1 MSFFEKIKAGLKKT
15 KENTAA
21 NINAVFA
28 TFRTVDEEL
37 LSDLEDALIL
47 ADIGAYTASEAIDE
61 LRKQSKLQN
70 LQTKEAVI
78 DCLAKILADKMAPN
92 DGLRLDTKPS
102 VILMVGVNGVGKT
115 TSIGKIG
122 AKLTAQGKKVLF
134 AAADTFRAAAADQLS
149 IWAQR
154 AGADI
159 VRHSEGADPS
169 AVIFDALTAAKARG
183 VDVVICDTAGRLHNK
198 QNLMNEL
205 EKMRRVIDR
214 ELPGASVETLL
225 VLDATTG
232 QNAISQAEG
241 FNSVTGLT
249 GLVLTKLDGTAKGGI
264 AIHVSS
270 AMKVPVKFIGVGEQA
285 DDLLEFNALE
295 FTRAFFDGRKP
306 GEIRPVSIVTDFICY
321 PEGSVLISCGNTKVI
336 CNATVEDTVPP
347 FLQGKGRGW
356 VTAEYN
362 MLPRAT
368 ATRTPRD
375 ISKLKLNGRAAEIQR
390 LIGRALRSVVDLE
403 ALGER
408 CITVDCDV
416 IQADG
421 GTRCA
426 SITGAFCA
434 LVLALDKLKK
444 QGVLNC
450 MPLYSYVA
458 AVSVGIVND
467 EPACDLDYVEDSGG
481 QVDFNF
487 IMDDEGNIIELQ
499 GTGEERPF
507 SKKELDDM
515 YLLAQNGIR
524 QLVAAQK
531 QAVGHLF
538 R

>member
-92 DGLRLDTKPS
+92 DGLRLETKPS

-270 AMKVPVKFIGVGEQA
+270 AMNVPVKFIGVGEQA
-285 DDLLEFNALE
+285 DDLLEFDALE
-295 FTRAFFDGRKP
+295 FTRAFFDEK
-306 GEIRPVSIVTDFICY
+306 
-321 PEGSVLISCGNTKVI
+321 
-336 CNATVEDTVPP
+336 ED
-347 FLQGKGRGW
+347 
-356 VTAEYN
+356 A
-362 MLPRAT
+362 
-368 ATRTPRD
+368 
-375 ISKLKLNGRAAEIQR
+375 
-390 LIGRALRSVVDLE
+390 
-403 ALGER
+403 
-408 CITVDCDV
+408 
-416 IQADG
+416 
-421 GTRCA
+421 
-426 SITGAFCA
+426 
-434 LVLALDKLKK
+434 
-444 QGVLNC
+444 
-450 MPLYSYVA
+450 
-458 AVSVGIVND
+458 
-467 EPACDLDYVEDSGG
+467 
-481 QVDFNF
+481 
-487 IMDDEGNIIELQ
+487 
-499 GTGEERPF
+499 
-507 SKKELDDM
+507 
-515 YLLAQNGIR
+515 
-524 QLVAAQK
+524 
-531 QAVGHLF
+531 
-538 R
+538 

>member
-70 LQTKEAVI
+70 LQTKEEVI

-92 DGLRLDTKPS
+92 DGLRLETKPS

-134 AAADTFRAAAADQLS
+134 AAADTFRAAAADQIS

-295 FTRAFFDGRKP
+295 FTRAFFDEK
-306 GEIRPVSIVTDFICY
+306 
-321 PEGSVLISCGNTKVI
+321 
-336 CNATVEDTVPP
+336 ED
-347 FLQGKGRGW
+347 
-356 VTAEYN
+356 A
-362 MLPRAT
+362 
-368 ATRTPRD
+368 
-375 ISKLKLNGRAAEIQR
+375 
-390 LIGRALRSVVDLE
+390 
-403 ALGER
+403 
-408 CITVDCDV
+408 
-416 IQADG
+416 
-421 GTRCA
+421 
-426 SITGAFCA
+426 
-434 LVLALDKLKK
+434 
-444 QGVLNC
+444 
-450 MPLYSYVA
+450 
-458 AVSVGIVND
+458 
-467 EPACDLDYVEDSGG
+467 
-481 QVDFNF
+481 
-487 IMDDEGNIIELQ
+487 
-499 GTGEERPF
+499 
-507 SKKELDDM
+507 
-515 YLLAQNGIR
+515 
-524 QLVAAQK
+524 
-531 QAVGHLF
+531 
-538 R
+538 

>member
-70 LQTKEAVI
+70 LQTKEEVI

-270 AMKVPVKFIGVGEQA
+270 AMNVPVKFIGVGEQA

-295 FTRAFFDGRKP
+295 FTRAFFDEK
-306 GEIRPVSIVTDFICY
+306 
-321 PEGSVLISCGNTKVI
+321 
-336 CNATVEDTVPP
+336 ED
-347 FLQGKGRGW
+347 
-356 VTAEYN
+356 A
-362 MLPRAT
+362 
-368 ATRTPRD
+368 
-375 ISKLKLNGRAAEIQR
+375 
-390 LIGRALRSVVDLE
+390 
-403 ALGER
+403 
-408 CITVDCDV
+408 
-416 IQADG
+416 
-421 GTRCA
+421 
-426 SITGAFCA
+426 
-434 LVLALDKLKK
+434 
-444 QGVLNC
+444 
-450 MPLYSYVA
+450 
-458 AVSVGIVND
+458 
-467 EPACDLDYVEDSGG
+467 
-481 QVDFNF
+481 
-487 IMDDEGNIIELQ
+487 
-499 GTGEERPF
+499 
-507 SKKELDDM
+507 
-515 YLLAQNGIR
+515 
-524 QLVAAQK
+524 
-531 QAVGHLF
+531 
-538 R
+538 

>member
-1 MSFFEKIKAGLKKT
+1 MSFFDKIKQGLKKT
-15 KENTAA
+15 KESTA
-21 NINAVFA
+21 NSFNAVFA

-70 LQTKEAVI
+70 LQTKEEVI

-92 DGLRLDTKPS
+92 DGLRLETKPS

-285 DDLLEFNALE
+285 DDLLEFDALE
-295 FTRAFFDGRKP
+295 FTRAFFDEK
-306 GEIRPVSIVTDFICY
+306 
-321 PEGSVLISCGNTKVI
+321 
-336 CNATVEDTVPP
+336 ED
-347 FLQGKGRGW
+347 
-356 VTAEYN
+356 A
-362 MLPRAT
+362 
-368 ATRTPRD
+368 
-375 ISKLKLNGRAAEIQR
+375 
-390 LIGRALRSVVDLE
+390 
-403 ALGER
+403 
-408 CITVDCDV
+408 
-416 IQADG
+416 
-421 GTRCA
+421 
-426 SITGAFCA
+426 
-434 LVLALDKLKK
+434 
-444 QGVLNC
+444 
-450 MPLYSYVA
+450 
-458 AVSVGIVND
+458 
-467 EPACDLDYVEDSGG
+467 
-481 QVDFNF
+481 
-487 IMDDEGNIIELQ
+487 
-499 GTGEERPF
+499 
-507 SKKELDDM
+507 
-515 YLLAQNGIR
+515 
-524 QLVAAQK
+524 
-531 QAVGHLF
+531 
-538 R
+538 

>member
-47 ADIGAYTASEAIDE
+47 ADIGAYTASETIDE

-70 LQTKEAVI
+70 LQTKEEVI

-92 DGLRLDTKPS
+92 DGLRLETKPS

-270 AMKVPVKFIGVGEQA
+270 AMNVPVKFIGVGEQA
-285 DDLLEFNALE
+285 DDLLEFDALE
-295 FTRAFFDGRKP
+295 FTRAFFDEK
-306 GEIRPVSIVTDFICY
+306 
-321 PEGSVLISCGNTKVI
+321 
-336 CNATVEDTVPP
+336 ED
-347 FLQGKGRGW
+347 
-356 VTAEYN
+356 A
-362 MLPRAT
+362 
-368 ATRTPRD
+368 
-375 ISKLKLNGRAAEIQR
+375 
-390 LIGRALRSVVDLE
+390 
-403 ALGER
+403 
-408 CITVDCDV
+408 
-416 IQADG
+416 
-421 GTRCA
+421 
-426 SITGAFCA
+426 
-434 LVLALDKLKK
+434 
-444 QGVLNC
+444 
-450 MPLYSYVA
+450 
-458 AVSVGIVND
+458 
-467 EPACDLDYVEDSGG
+467 
-481 QVDFNF
+481 
-487 IMDDEGNIIELQ
+487 
-499 GTGEERPF
+499 
-507 SKKELDDM
+507 
-515 YLLAQNGIR
+515 
-524 QLVAAQK
+524 
-531 QAVGHLF
+531 
-538 R
+538 

>member
-70 LQTKEAVI
+70 LQTKEEVI

-92 DGLRLDTKPS
+92 DGLRLETKPS

-285 DDLLEFNALE
+285 DDLL
-295 FTRAFFDGRKP
+295 
-306 GEIRPVSIVTDFICY
+306 
-321 PEGSVLISCGNTKVI
+321 
-336 CNATVEDTVPP
+336 
-347 FLQGKGRGW
+347 
-356 VTAEYN
+356 
-362 MLPRAT
+362 
-368 ATRTPRD
+368 
-375 ISKLKLNGRAAEIQR
+375 
-390 LIGRALRSVVDLE
+390 
-403 ALGER
+403 
-408 CITVDCDV
+408 
-416 IQADG
+416 
-421 GTRCA
+421 
-426 SITGAFCA
+426 
-434 LVLALDKLKK
+434 
-444 QGVLNC
+444 
-450 MPLYSYVA
+450 
-458 AVSVGIVND
+458 
-467 EPACDLDYVEDSGG
+467 
-481 QVDFNF
+481 
-487 IMDDEGNIIELQ
+487 
-499 GTGEERPF
+499 
-507 SKKELDDM
+507 
-515 YLLAQNGIR
+515 
-524 QLVAAQK
+524 
-531 QAVGHLF
+531 
-538 R
+538 